1 MPTTGHTS
9 GHGST
14 SQGVVEVIN
23 PSGQGDFVLVCE
35 HASNAIP
42 DDLNNLGLAAAV
54 LDTHV
59 AWDPGALAVARTMA
73 RLFDAPLVASAVS
86 RLVVDCNRA
95 TDAPDAILDRSET
108 VDIPGNIGLD
118 EDARRERFE
127 RYAAP
132 FHEALSAC
140 LDARATRPRPPVL
153 VTVHSFTPVY
163 AGVRRDV
170 ELGILHDTDSRFADA
185 LLRAA
190 DTEFAMGVR
199 RNEPYGPEDG
209 VAHTLVTHGIRRGL
223 LNAMI
228 EIRNDLIVSADAQRA
243 MAKCL
248 ARCAAEALATV
259 TDDQH

>member
-1 MPTTGHTS
+1 MVRASLWENRILPTTGHTS

-23 PSGQGDFVLVCE
+23 PSGRGDFVLVCE

-95 TDAPDAILDRSET
+95 TDAPDAIPDRSET

-132 FHEALSAC
+132 FHDALSAC

-185 LLRAA
+185 LLSGGGRRSSPWGSGA
-190 DTEFAMGVR
+190 TNPTVPRTVSPIPWSRMGS
-199 RNEPYGPEDG
+199 GAG
-209 VAHTLVTHGIRRGL
+209 
-223 LNAMI
+223 
-228 EIRNDLIVSADAQRA
+228 
-243 MAKCL
+243 C
-248 ARCAAEALATV
+248 
-259 TDDQH
+259 